1 MARRPYTG
9 RTTSAY
15 GPRARTIAGASTFH
29 QGVDG
34 VGGYNT
40 APEAGVLISYRYTG
54 GWGNLIRFRGD
65 SGTVHYLAH
74 NATRGLLVPVG
85 SRQSEGAPLGI
96 KGMTGTATGV
106 HVHWET
112 RPGGGKPIDPEVW
125 LRNQGGTASS
135 GTTPIEEE
143 EDMMKIIAPYGLPN
157 KGVIAPGFGYAFPD
171 SGQFAHFLNVWEMG
185 SADSVPVTT
194 VGGPSWSAE
203 QNREVFYLLIN
214 IHRQGSSYPFQTGTA
229 TVDTTALAEALA
241 PLIAGGATAEQI
253 AAKVDAILKDD
264 FAAVTD
270 AIPTQFTITGK

>member
-1 MARRPYTG
+1 MVALRRPSPGSITSPFGKRTPG
-9 RTTSAY
+9 RV
-15 GPRARTIAGASTFH
+15 GSTYHRGIDF
-29 QGVDG
+29 
-34 VGGYNT
+34 
-40 APEAGVLISYRYTG
+40 
-54 GWGNLIRFRGD
+54 GWGNGWTIFAAAAGRVIWTRSTGGFGNLVKIDHGGGNQTWYAHTSR
-65 SGTVHYLAH
+65 YL
-74 NATRGLLVPVG
+74 V
-85 SRQSEGAPLGI
+85 SEGAQVSAGQAIAVIGNTGI
-96 KGMTGTATGV
+96 GTGAHLHFEYRINGTPV
-106 HVHWET
+106 
-112 RPGGGKPIDPEVW
+112 DPMPYFTT
-125 LRNQGGTASS
+125 TAS
-135 GTTPIEEE
+135 GTTTTPIEEE
-143 EDMMKIIAPYGLPN
+143 EDMMKIIAPYGLPD

-270 AIPTQFTITGK
+270 AIPTEFTITVK